1 MGSPPPTGR
10 IRDALAYVG
19 DRGKRFGR
27 LRLWRKMSSRVRVR
41 GVLARSV
48 VMVKLI
54 GLEVLMRGCV
64 RAPAGMPA
72 GLPAVR
78 GRLGHHRSRVS
89 REVSALLLSGVLS
102 TWRTPLAS
110 RELSTRAAVDG

>member
-10 IRDALAYVG
+10 FRDALAHEG
-19 DRGKRFGR
+19 DRGKRLGR
-27 LRLWRKMSSRVRVR
+27 LRLWRKMSSRVCAR
-41 GVLARSV
+41 GVVARSV

-54 GLEVLMRGCV
+54 GLGLLMRRCV
-64 RAPAGMPA
+64 
-72 GLPAVR
+72 
-78 GRLGHHRSRVS
+78 RLGHRRSRVS